1 MNHGSVWTKV
11 ALLTLALA
19 IGLPRSA
26 PAATRPAKT
35 IKLTGYVIDSACAFV
50 KDLKKPISEEC
61 ATTCAKSGSP
71 LVIMAQDGTVYLPI
85 SDTTPATGQN
95 ERLMEYAGKR
105 VSVIGKVYEKGGSR
119 AVVIEKVEA
128 APAGK

>member
-1 MNHGSVWTKV
+1 MNQRSVWTKA
-11 ALLTLALA
+11 ALLVLALA
-19 IGLPRSA
+19 TGLPHSVR
-26 PAATRPAKT
+26 AAGRPAKT

-71 LVIMAQDGTVYLPI
+71 LVIMAQDGAVYLPI
-85 SDTTPATGQN
+85 SDATPAIGQN
-95 ERLMEYAGKR
+95 ERLMEYAGKH
-105 VSVIGKVYEKGGSR
+105 VSVTGKVYEKGGSR
-119 AVVIEKVEA
+119 AIVIEKVEA